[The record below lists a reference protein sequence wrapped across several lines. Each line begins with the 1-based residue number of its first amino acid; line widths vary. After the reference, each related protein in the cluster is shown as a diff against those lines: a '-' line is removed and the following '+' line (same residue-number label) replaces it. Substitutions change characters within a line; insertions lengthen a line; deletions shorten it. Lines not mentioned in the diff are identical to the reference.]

1 MESDHVMVFS
11 QNNQEENNQEQNNQ
25 NNQVQNN
32 NIDIDIKP
40 KEGSKEELT
49 AQQNVIVG
57 ITAIEIKQLII
68 ERTLTIE
75 EIQQLSLNIRIIKFL
90 EILGGYNKLIIRCKV
105 NKCVSCCCRPSRTHE
120 VFGINQ
126 NGEEI
131 LLMTASQEQIECQ
144 SRGYMLV
151 YRSFNNIIFGALG
164 YQLNPIHI
172 PFNCCDCCKGCCSG
186 CCKCDCCCCCCNG
199 GCCCSDG
206 SKCECFCCRCCPC
219 ECCICCE
226 DCCKGGGCCVG
237 GCCIE
242 GCCCCC
248 EDGCC
253 VGGCMNFCNCCCFK
267 GGCCTEPCC
276 EKGCCGCPNYEKPL
290 LDVRILNTLEEAFN
304 MKAGL
309 YAGTL
314 YSPVDCCGCYNKKIG
329 YKKCG
334 ERFIMDYAL
343 CACGGV
349 QLDILDMINNKV
361 SGLVK
366 QIKSCCCDVEGYEV
380 DLPMDA
386 FPLEKLMIISE
397 IFMFVYLKWDNSR
410 KDEMI
415 ITRKRRLLPGL
426 EPNFM

>member
-11 QNNQEENNQEQNNQ
+11 QNNQEQNNQEQNNQ

-105 NKCVSCCCRPSRTHE
+105 NKCVSCCCRPSRTNE

-131 LLMTASQEQIECQ
+131 LLMTARQEQIECQ

-186 CCKCDCCCCCCNG
+186 CCKCDCICCCCCNG

-267 GGCCTEPCC
+267 GGCCTENVA
-276 EKGCCGCPNYEKPL
+276 KK
-290 LDVRILNTLEEAFN
+290 DVAVVRI
-304 MKAGL
+304 MKNL
-309 YAGTL
+309 Y
-314 YSPVDCCGCYNKKIG
+314 
-329 YKKCG
+329 
-334 ERFIMDYAL
+334 
-343 CACGGV
+343 
-349 QLDILDMINNKV
+349 
-361 SGLVK
+361 
-366 QIKSCCCDVEGYEV
+366 
-380 DLPMDA
+380 
-386 FPLEKLMIISE
+386 
-397 IFMFVYLKWDNSR
+397 
-410 KDEMI
+410 
-415 ITRKRRLLPGL
+415 
-426 EPNFM
+426 